1 MRGRGALMSMSS
13 TSGKGR
19 AHYYVYCDECGTPVA
34 ELIGGRLVILSHHH
48 SERHMT
54 VITPP
59 VGVQV
64 VIRQEEAKRGA

>member
-1 MRGRGALMSMSS
+1 MNNANN
-13 TSGKGR
+13 GR
-19 AHYYVYCDECGTPVA
+19 AHLYVYCDECGTPVA

-59 VGVQV
+59 VGVV
-64 VIRQEEAKRGA
+64 VVTQQGEAKRGA